1 MDEIKNEIE
10 TINGGEP
17 IKHKKDFMKIGFE
30 SDGDLILD
38 KILSISGVIIVFES
52 VLQEDNK

>member
-1 MDEIKNEIE
+1 
-10 TINGGEP
+10 
-17 IKHKKDFMKIGFE
+17 MKIGFE

>member
-1 MDEIKNEIE
+1 
-10 TINGGEP
+10 
-17 IKHKKDFMKIGFE
+17 MKIGFE
-30 SDGDLILD
+30 SDGGLILD